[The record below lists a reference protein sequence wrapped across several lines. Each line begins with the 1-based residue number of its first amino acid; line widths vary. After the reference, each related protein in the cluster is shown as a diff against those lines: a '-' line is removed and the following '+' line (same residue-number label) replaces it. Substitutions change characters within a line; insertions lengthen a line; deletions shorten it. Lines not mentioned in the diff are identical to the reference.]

1 MNPLARWNQLR
12 WNQLNELENLK
23 HSLPSFFSRSRMHSP
38 TERVRVPQ
46 WIPVVEV
53 SEDARGYV
61 IKAELPQVK
70 KEDVK
75 ITMEDGML
83 TITGERKFDRNSKK
97 DHPLGLANGCFAHDF
112 AVPNDARPARVTSL
126 FKNGLLTVH
135 LTRNAKAGPTQ
146 LERKVSALG
155 CLGVGIDEFQ

>member
-23 HSLPSFFSRSRMHSP
+23 YSLPSFFSRSPTHSP
-38 TERVRVPQ
+38 KERVRVPQ

-75 ITMEDGML
+75 IAMEDGML

-97 DHPLGLANGCFAHDF
+97 DHPLGLANGCFAHNF
-112 AVPNDARPARVTSL
+112 AVPNDARPARITSL
-126 FKNGLLTVH
+126 FKNGLLIVH
-135 LTRNAKAGPTQ
+135 LTKNVKPRSQQHRAT
-146 LERKVSALG
+146 VSAASSLG
-155 CLGVGIDEFQ
+155 PCIEELQ